1 MAADQKRDRFAITG
15 FKTKTLHAVRCHLQ
29 ARNDMVVS
37 RNTLAHVVQ
46 QQSQVQQ
53 LRPFQFLEKAPISL
67 VPLRIRLP
75 RTVQAFD
82 REERMLVYSETVVK
96 IADYERV
103 NQLHLRKQQCKQPQ
117 RMHGPKRFGSM
128 WLNQHG
134 L

>member
-1 MAADQKRDRFAITG
+1 MI
-15 FKTKTLHAVRCHLQ
+15 
-29 ARNDMVVS
+29 VS
-37 RNTLAHVVQ
+37 GNTLANVVQ

-53 LRPFQFLEKAPISL
+53 LRPFQFLEKAPIPL
-67 VPLRIRLP
+67 VPLRCRLP
-75 RTVQAFD
+75 GAVQAFD
-82 REERMLVYSETVVK
+82 GEERMLVYSETVVK

-103 NQLHLRKQQCKQPQ
+103 NQLHFGQQQRQQSK